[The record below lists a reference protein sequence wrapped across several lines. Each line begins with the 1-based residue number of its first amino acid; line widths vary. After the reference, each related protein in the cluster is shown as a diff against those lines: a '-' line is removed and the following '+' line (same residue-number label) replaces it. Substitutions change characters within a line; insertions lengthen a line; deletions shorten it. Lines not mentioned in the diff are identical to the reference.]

1 MPATE
6 SPIAVN
12 ASAQLP
18 LSFIANAGQANSD
31 VHFQVRGAGHTI
43 FFTASEIILSATEPV
58 EDQLVSSVVRSQ
70 LVGANPNPSIV
81 GLNPLPGVA
90 NFLLGND
97 PSQWY
102 TNVSTYGGVVYQNVY
117 EGIDRVF
124 KGTEGELKSEFIVAP
139 GADPGQIRMNF
150 SGVESIQLRDDGALV
165 LQTPLGELIEEAPYI
180 YQEINGEQQVVQGAY
195 TLLGNNQVGFTLG
208 TYNPAYTLVI
218 DPVLEYST
226 YLGGNGASFTGFG
239 VTSNE
244 IAAMT
249 VDNTTGS
256 AYLTGFTPSA
266 NFPTTPGVY
275 DPTFNDNLPFLI
287 GDAFVTKLNP
297 TGTGVEF
304 STFFGGSLFDTGVG
318 LTLDNTGNIYVV
330 GATNSLNLPTV
341 NPFQANFGGGLDVD
355 TFVAKFNPTG
365 TQLLYSTYLGGNQRD
380 GAFNIVLEAE
390 DSVYISGQ
398 TSSATFPVTV
408 NAFQA
413 TYNGNQ
419 DGFITKLNL
428 NAAPANQLQ
437 YSTFFGGT
445 GFDSA
450 NYIAL
455 TSPNN
460 VYITGDT
467 TSLNLPVTGQALLP
481 TYNGGTLDGYVARL
495 DFNAAPANQ
504 LLYSTYFGG
513 NGYDSADGIVV
524 DSAGNAYITGETEST
539 NLPTT
544 AGVLQ
549 PNYGGNR
556 DAFIAKLN
564 PTGLVYSTY
573 LGGSALDTADN
584 LAVDSLGRVYV
595 TGETASAADFPI
607 ARPAQATYGG
617 GSQDAYVTV
626 LNPSGTGLV
635 LSTFLGGSG
644 YDEGHIVVVDNVGG
658 IYVTGE
664 TASTNFPITPTNA
677 FQTTYGGGER
687 DLFVTKIRINTAPVL
702 DNSGSPSLTT
712 IEEDDINNQ
721 GTLVAAIAA
730 SLGGTGITDADNDAV
745 GIAVTAVDNTY
756 GTWQF
761 STDGGSNWTPFGTPS
776 EDAARLL
783 ASNAN
788 TRIRFVP
795 NAKFNGTVATGITF
809 RAWDQTIGVNGSI
822 ENITSIGT
830 GGITPFSTNIETA
843 AIAVTAAVITPTTP
857 PIPSD
862 NPNDSLT
869 IGGSTGQNQLL
880 FTLNDNSA
888 TFVNEVGV
896 FVVDDDQG
904 TVNGIAPGTAGYL
917 QAALSQGKVIFSTP
931 PDLPNGFGVTDQ
943 TRVLN
948 FNSNERLGFYFV
960 QNSTTDTVLA
970 DLTAGLT
977 PPNVFFSFTS
987 ANSDGFDH
995 VQFSDQGNG
1004 VFIQRWED
1012 KLGGGDQDFNDLV
1025 MTVQPTTEPLKV
1037 GVTLQGESQHEVIDL
1052 RNQSAGLQAQF
1063 TVNREAAFD
1072 NFVGFYRVVDVNG
1085 GIDTDGN
1092 GTADVRSGEAGYAQ
1106 AAIQQRVQNL
1116 DLTCANQS
1124 TATFTAPLEG
1134 GFIYVPFLIA
1144 NGRPDALLDA
1154 NSSNDP
1160 AVYFPFFGA
1169 NADGVD
1175 HIRLLGDNTFGFE
1188 DLSGGGDR
1196 DYNDVIVRVNF
1207 T

>member
-31 VHFQVRGAGHTI
+31 VQFQVRGAGHTI
-43 FFTASEIILSATEPV
+43 FFTASEIILSATEQV

-117 EGIDRVF
+117 AGIDRVF

-180 YQEINGEQQVVQGAY
+180 YQEINGQRQVVQGAY
-195 TLLGNNQVGFTLG
+195 ILLGNNQVGFTLG

-226 YLGGNGASFTGFG
+226 YLGGNGASFTGLG

-244 IAAMT
+244 IAAIT

-256 AYLTGFTPSA
+256 AYLTGFTPST
-266 NFPTTPGVY
+266 NFPTTADAY
-275 DPTFNDNLPFLI
+275 DPTFNDNFPFLI

-380 GAFNIVLEAE
+380 GAFNIVLDGP

-398 TSSATFPVTV
+398 TSSTTFPVTA

-437 YSTFFGGT
+437 YSTYFGGN

-467 TSLNLPVTGQALLP
+467 NSLNLPVTGQPLLS
-481 TYNGGTLDGYVARL
+481 TYNGGTLDGFVARL

-544 AGVLQ
+544 ADTLQ

-556 DAFIAKLN
+556 DAFVAKLN
-564 PTGLVYSTY
+564 PTGLLYSTY

-607 ARPAQATYGG
+607 VRPAQATYGG
-617 GSQDAYVTV
+617 GSQDAYVAV

-644 YDEGHIVVVDNVGG
+644 YDEGHGDRFYKLSYHPNQCFPDDLWWRRKGFVRDENPHQHCPCVG
-658 IYVTGE
+658 
-664 TASTNFPITPTNA
+664 
-677 FQTTYGGGER
+677 QQR
-687 DLFVTKIRINTAPVL
+687 
-702 DNSGSPSLTT
+702 LT
-712 IEEDDINNQ
+712 
-721 GTLVAAIAA
+721 
-730 SLGGTGITDADNDAV
+730 
-745 GIAVTAVDNTY
+745 
-756 GTWQF
+756 
-761 STDGGSNWTPFGTPS
+761 
-776 EDAARLL
+776 
-783 ASNAN
+783 
-788 TRIRFVP
+788 
-795 NAKFNGTVATGITF
+795 
-809 RAWDQTIGVNGSI
+809 
-822 ENITSIGT
+822 
-830 GGITPFSTNIETA
+830 
-843 AIAVTAAVITPTTP
+843 
-857 PIPSD
+857 
-862 NPNDSLT
+862 
-869 IGGSTGQNQLL
+869 
-880 FTLNDNSA
+880 
-888 TFVNEVGV
+888 
-896 FVVDDDQG
+896 
-904 TVNGIAPGTAGYL
+904 
-917 QAALSQGKVIFSTP
+917 
-931 PDLPNGFGVTDQ
+931 
-943 TRVLN
+943 
-948 FNSNERLGFYFV
+948 
-960 QNSTTDTVLA
+960 
-970 DLTAGLT
+970 
-977 PPNVFFSFTS
+977 
-987 ANSDGFDH
+987 
-995 VQFSDQGNG
+995 
-1004 VFIQRWED
+1004 
-1012 KLGGGDQDFNDLV
+1012 DFN
-1025 MTVQPTTEPLKV
+1025 
-1037 GVTLQGESQHEVIDL
+1037 H
-1052 RNQSAGLQAQF
+1052 N
-1063 TVNREAAFD
+1063 
-1072 NFVGFYRVVDVNG
+1072 
-1085 GIDTDGN
+1085 
-1092 GTADVRSGEAGYAQ
+1092 
-1106 AAIQQRVQNL
+1106 
-1116 DLTCANQS
+1116 
-1124 TATFTAPLEG
+1124 
-1134 GFIYVPFLIA
+1134 
-1144 NGRPDALLDA
+1144 
-1154 NSSNDP
+1154 
-1160 AVYFPFFGA
+1160 
-1169 NADGVD
+1169 
-1175 HIRLLGDNTFGFE
+1175 
-1188 DLSGGGDR
+1188 
-1196 DYNDVIVRVNF
+1196 
-1207 T
+1207 